1 MAHTETP
8 KDIVI
13 NIQGLVGPDEI
24 FVPKELAILSVESE
38 HLGHWIFAPP
48 CGLNDIPFAA
58 KRQNRWLTANFHRL
72 DWEDGTTPFKSIHKI
87 LKEAAKN
94 VSTIYV
100 RGRETVKFLESVV
113 CRTIVNLDIYSP
125 PFKRLPENKRYCLFH
140 AEAVSHGN
148 FSCALHNA
156 AKLKKW
162 VRENIYTD
170 KVEIDIAKVW
180 NTDAYRIDQITAHEI
195 TSDEEDTEEEE
206 EPSNNNRKI
215 EKLIPPPIKPR
226 RVSPGRDV
234 CGIHNDIQRVGEKV
248 TLIL

>member
-1 MAHTETP
+1 MRTRWEAVP
-8 KDIVI
+8 LKDIVNLDVSMLEPPI
-13 NIQGLVGPDEI
+13 
-24 FVPKELAILSVESE
+24 SE
-38 HLGHWIFAPP
+38 AM
-48 CGLNDIPFAA
+48 
-58 KRQNRWLTANFHRL
+58 
-72 DWEDGTTPFKSIHKI
+72 
-87 LKEAAKN
+87 
-94 VSTIYV
+94 V
-100 RGRETVKFLESVV
+100 SVV

-162 VRENIYTD
+162 IRENIYTD

-180 NTDAYRIDQITAHEI
+180 NTDAYRIDQITAHEL

-206 EPSNNNRKI
+206 EPSNNTRKM

-234 CGIHNDIQRVGEKV
+234 CGIHNGIQRVGDKV